1 MCQPELIPSWL
12 LQNERSLVAKTPQRL
27 NFLRRSI
34 THLSKIFNDEIY
46 FNRTANHQGLLQAL
60 DPRAKLILTLIF
72 MIIINC
78 SHTFTVPLILFAITL
93 IYAKLSHISSIQ
105 LIQRAWLIIPVFIL
119 ICSIPALFNILIPG
133 KALLTIISANS
144 KSQWFSHGLYITDNG
159 FHAVMMMFIRSGC
172 SLSLVYLLLTT
183 TSWNDLTKGLSLLK
197 VPTGFILILSMTY
210 RYIFLLANCALQ
222 MNEARFLRTVG
233 RLDHRENRR
242 FIGHSM
248 ALLFIKSN
256 YLATEI
262 FAAMRA
268 RGFSH
273 KIVSLKIL
281 KLGKI
286 DYIFMINNGIIL
298 LILLAWSK
306 IS

>member
-12 LQNERSLVAKTPQRL
+12 LQNKRSLISKTPQRL

-46 FNRTANHQGLLQAL
+46 FNRTANCQGLLQAI

-78 SHTFTVPLILFAITL
+78 SHTFAVPLILFAITL
-93 IYAKLSHISSIQ
+93 IYAKLSHISLVQ
-105 LIQRAWLIIPVFIL
+105 LVKRAWLIVPVFIL
-119 ICSIPALFNILIPG
+119 ICSLPALFNVLIPG
-133 KALLTIISANS
+133 KALLIIGSANS
-144 KSQWFSHGLYITDNG
+144 QLQWFSHGLYITDNG
-159 FHAVMMMFIRSGC
+159 CHAVMMMFIRSGC

-210 RYIFLLANCALQ
+210 RYIFLLASCALQ
-222 MNEARFLRTVG
+222 MNEARFLRTIG

-306 IS
+306 IL

>member
-1 MCQPELIPSWL
+1 MCQPELIPRWL
-12 LQNERSLVAKTPQRL
+12 LKNERSLINKTPQRL

-93 IYAKLSHISSIQ
+93 IYAKLSHILSIQ
-105 LIQRAWLIIPVFIL
+105 LIRRAWLIIPVFIL

-197 VPTGFILILSMTY
+197 VPSGFILILSMTY

-233 RLDHRENRR
+233 RLNHRENRR

-281 KLGKI
+281 KLDKI

>member
-12 LQNERSLVAKTPQRL
+12 LQNERSFINKTPQRL

-46 FNRTANHQGLLQAL
+46 FNRTANCQGLLQAL

-78 SHTFTVPLILFAITL
+78 SHTFAVPLILCAITL
-93 IYAKLSHISSIQ
+93 IYAKLSHISLVQ
-105 LIQRAWLIIPVFIL
+105 LVKRAWLIVPVFIL
-119 ICSIPALFNILIPG
+119 ICSLPALFNVLIPG
-133 KALLTIISANS
+133 KALLTIVSVNS
-144 KSQWFSHGLYITDNG
+144 QPQWFSHGLYITDNG

-210 RYIFLLANCALQ
+210 RYIFLLASCALQ
-222 MNEARFLRTVG
+222 MNEARFLRTIG

-306 IS
+306 IL

>member
-1 MCQPELIPSWL
+1 MCQPELIPRWL
-12 LQNERSLVAKTPQRL
+12 LKNERSLINKTPQRL

-78 SHTFTVPLILFAITL
+78 SHTFTIPIVLFAITL
-93 IYAKLSHISSIQ
+93 IYAKLSYISLIQ
-105 LIQRAWLIIPVFIL
+105 LIRRAWLIIPVFIL
-119 ICSIPALFNILIPG
+119 ICSLPALFNVLIPG

-144 KSQWFSHGLYITDNG
+144 QHQWFRHGLYITDNG
-159 FHAVMMMFIRSGC
+159 FHSVMMMFIRSGC

>member
-1 MCQPELIPSWL
+1 MCHKELIPEWL
-12 LQNERSLVAKTPQRL
+12 LNNERSSSYSAPQRL

-34 THLSKIFNDEIY
+34 NHLSKIFNDEIY
-46 FNRTANHQGLLQAL
+46 FSRCANLKGFLQAI
-60 DPRAKLILTLIF
+60 DPRAKLLITLVFI
-72 MIIINC
+72 IIINL
-78 SHTFTVPLILFAITL
+78 SHQLTIPLALLAITL
-93 IYAKLSHISSIQ
+93 VYAHLSKVSLSKLIK
-105 LIQRAWLIIPVFIL
+105 RTWLIIPVFIL
-119 ICSIPALFNILIPG
+119 VCSIPALFNTLIPG
-133 KALLTIISANS
+133 KPLLMLIAASPNS
-144 KSQWFSHGLYITDNG
+144 NWLNHGLYISDHGLHSVT
-159 FHAVMMMFIRSGC
+159 MMVVRSGC

-183 TSWNDLTKGLSLLK
+183 THWNDLCKGLTLMKIPVS
-197 VPTGFILILSMTY
+197 FILILTMTY

-242 FIGHSM
+242 FIGRSM

-273 KIVSLKIL
+273 KIVSLKSL
-281 KLGKI
+281 KLSKV
-286 DYIFMINNGIIL
+286 DYIFMTNNGIIL
-298 LILLAWSK
+298 LILLVWSK
-306 IS
+306 VS

>member
-1 MCQPELIPSWL
+1 
-12 LQNERSLVAKTPQRL
+12 
-27 NFLRRSI
+27 
-34 THLSKIFNDEIY
+34 
-46 FNRTANHQGLLQAL
+46 
-60 DPRAKLILTLIF
+60 
-72 MIIINC
+72 
-78 SHTFTVPLILFAITL
+78 
-93 IYAKLSHISSIQ
+93 
-105 LIQRAWLIIPVFIL
+105 
-119 ICSIPALFNILIPG
+119 
-133 KALLTIISANS
+133 
-144 KSQWFSHGLYITDNG
+144 
-159 FHAVMMMFIRSGC
+159 
-172 SLSLVYLLLTT
+172 
-183 TSWNDLTKGLSLLK
+183 
-197 VPTGFILILSMTY
+197 
-210 RYIFLLANCALQ
+210 
-222 MNEARFLRTVG
+222 MNEARFLRTIG
-233 RLDHRENRR
+233 RLDHHENRR

-306 IS
+306 IL

>member
-1 MCQPELIPSWL
+1 
-12 LQNERSLVAKTPQRL
+12 
-27 NFLRRSI
+27 
-34 THLSKIFNDEIY
+34 
-46 FNRTANHQGLLQAL
+46 
-60 DPRAKLILTLIF
+60 

-105 LIQRAWLIIPVFIL
+105 LIQRAWLIIPVFVL
-119 ICSIPALFNILIPG
+119 ICSIPALFNTLIPG

-144 KSQWFSHGLYITDNG
+144 KSQWFSHGLYVSDNG

-197 VPTGFILILSMTY
+197 VPSGFILILSMTY

-233 RLDHRENRR
+233 RLNHHENRR

>member
-12 LQNERSLVAKTPQRL
+12 LQNERSLISKTPQRL

-46 FNRTANHQGLLQAL
+46 FNRTANYQGLLQAL
-60 DPRAKLILTLIF
+60 DPRAKLVLTLIF

-78 SHTFTVPLILFAITL
+78 SHTFAVPLILFAITL
-93 IYAKLSHISSIQ
+93 IYAKLSRISLIQ
-105 LIQRAWLIIPVFIL
+105 LIKRAWLIVPVFIL
-119 ICSIPALFNILIPG
+119 ICSLPALFNVLIPG
-133 KALLTIISANS
+133 KALLSIINANS
-144 KSQWFSHGLYITDNG
+144 QLQWFSHGLYITDNG
-159 FHAVMMMFIRSGC
+159 FHAVIMMFIRSGC

-222 MNEARFLRTVG
+222 MNEARFLRTIG

-306 IS
+306 IL

>member
-12 LQNERSLVAKTPQRL
+12 LQNERSFINKTPQRL

-46 FNRTANHQGLLQAL
+46 FNRTANYQGLLQAL

-78 SHTFTVPLILFAITL
+78 SHTFAIPLILFTITL
-93 IYAKLSHISSIQ
+93 IYAKLSRISLVQ
-105 LIQRAWLIIPVFIL
+105 LIKRAWLIVPVFIL
-119 ICSIPALFNILIPG
+119 ICSLPALFNVLIPG
-133 KALLTIISANS
+133 KALLTIINANS
-144 KSQWFSHGLYITDNG
+144 QPPWFSHGLYITDNG
-159 FHAVMMMFIRSGC
+159 LHAVMMMFIRSGC

-183 TSWNDLTKGLSLLK
+183 TTWNDLTKGLSLLK

-306 IS
+306 IL

>member
-12 LQNERSLVAKTPQRL
+12 LQNERSLINKTPQRL

-46 FNRTANHQGLLQAL
+46 FNRTADHQGLLQAI

-78 SHTFTVPLILFAITL
+78 SHTFTIPIILFAITL
-93 IYAKLSHISSIQ
+93 IYAKLSHVSLVQ

-119 ICSIPALFNILIPG
+119 ICSIPALFNVLIPG

-144 KSQWFSHGLYITDNG
+144 QHQWFSHGLYITDNG
-159 FHAVMMMFIRSGC
+159 FHSVMMMFIRSGC

>member
-12 LQNERSLVAKTPQRL
+12 LKNERSLINKTPQRL

-46 FNRTANHQGLLQAL
+46 FNRTTNLQGLLQAL
-60 DPRAKLILTLIF
+60 DPRAKLIVTLIF

-93 IYAKLSHISSIQ
+93 IYTKLSHISLTQ

-133 KALLTIISANS
+133 KALLTIINANS

-197 VPTGFILILSMTY
+197 VPSGFILILSMTY

-222 MNEARFLRTVG
+222 INEARFLRTVG
-233 RLDHRENRR
+233 RLNHRENRR

-286 DYIFMINNGIIL
+286 DYVFMINNGIIL
-298 LILLAWSK
+298 LVLLAWSK

>member
-12 LQNERSLVAKTPQRL
+12 LENERSLINKAPQRL

-46 FNRTANHQGLLQAL
+46 FNRTANYQGLLQAL

-78 SHTFTVPLILFAITL
+78 SHTFKVPLTLFTITL
-93 IYAKLSHISSIQ
+93 IYAKLSHISLIQ
-105 LIQRAWLIIPVFIL
+105 LIQRAWLIIPVFVL
-119 ICSIPALFNILIPG
+119 ICSIPALFNTLIPG

-144 KSQWFSHGLYITDNG
+144 KSQWFSHGLYVSDNG

-222 MNEARFLRTVG
+222 INEARFLRTVG

-262 FAAMRA
+262 FVAMRA

-273 KIVSLKIL
+273 KIVSLKLL

>member
-1 MCQPELIPSWL
+1 MCQAELIPSWL
-12 LQNERSLVAKTPQRL
+12 LQNERGLVNKTPQRL

-34 THLSKIFNDEIY
+34 THLSKIFSEEIY
-46 FNRTANHQGLLQAL
+46 FNRTADRQGLLQAI
-60 DPRAKLILTLIF
+60 DPRAKLILILIF
-72 MIIINC
+72 ILIINC
-78 SHTFTVPLILFAITL
+78 SHTFTIPLVLFVITL
-93 IYAKLSHISSIQ
+93 IYAKLSHISLVQ
-105 LIQRAWLIIPVFIL
+105 LSKRAWLIIPLFIL
-119 ICSIPALFNILIPG
+119 ICSLPALFNVLIPG
-133 KALLTIISANS
+133 KILLTIISANP
-144 KSQWFSHGLYITDNG
+144 KSQWFSHGLYISDNG
-159 FHAVMMMFIRSGC
+159 LHSVMMMFIRSGC

-197 VPTGFILILSMTY
+197 APTGFILILSMTY

-233 RLDHRENRR
+233 RLNHRENRR

-273 KIVSLKIL
+273 KIVSLKTL
-281 KLGKI
+281 KLDKI

>member
-46 FNRTANHQGLLQAL
+46 FNRTANYQGLLQAL

-78 SHTFTVPLILFAITL
+78 SHIFAVPLILFAITL
-93 IYAKLSHISSIQ
+93 TYAKLSHISLVQ
-105 LIQRAWLIIPVFIL
+105 LIKRAWLIIPVFIL
-119 ICSIPALFNILIPG
+119 ICSLPALFNVLIPG
-133 KALLTIISANS
+133 KALLSIINANS
-144 KSQWFSHGLYITDNG
+144 QPQWFSHGLYITDNG

-222 MNEARFLRTVG
+222 MNEARFLRTIG
-233 RLDHRENRR
+233 RLDHHENRR

-268 RGFSH
+268 RGF
-273 KIVSLKIL
+273 
-281 KLGKI
+281 
-286 DYIFMINNGIIL
+286 
-298 LILLAWSK
+298 
-306 IS
+306 